1 MQALREI
8 RRRIRSVQNTQ
19 QITKAMEMVAAAR
32 LKKAQSKVE
41 SSRPYANKLQ
51 NLLKNLSRV
60 KGVAFHPL
68 FQKKEQV
75 KKTLLFL
82 ITSDRGLCGPFNTNI
97 IKEAESFL
105 KNYEKNKI
113 SLITVGKKGFNFF
126 RKKHWEIEQ
135 KYLGLEGRVEI
146 SQLKS
151 MTNLLIELFLSK
163 KVDEVYILYTK
174 FINPVTSEVT
184 LEKFLD
190 IESEKEEGKEEI
202 KYIFEPNIDKIFKVL
217 LPKYCINKIQMAL
230 FESFA
235 SEHGSRMTAMSS
247 ATKNAEEMIEEL
259 TLTRN
264 KLRQS
269 AITKEMLE
277 IASGAEALKG

>member
-41 SSRPYANKLQ
+41 SSRPYSYKLHF
-51 NLLKNLSRV
+51 LLKNLSRV

-68 FQKKEQV
+68 FQKREQI
-75 KKTLLFL
+75 KNILLFL
-82 ITSDRGLCGPFNTNI
+82 ITSDRGLCGPFNTNT
-97 IKEAESFL
+97 IKKAESFL
-105 KNYEKNKI
+105 KNYEKNKVG
-113 SLITVGKKGFNFF
+113 LITVGKKGFNFF

-190 IESEKEEGKEEI
+190 IESEKEEKEEI
-202 KYIFEPNIDKIFKVL
+202 EYIFEPNIDKIFKVL

-269 AITKEMLE
+269 AITREMLE